1 MPLII
6 LYITGTRFT
15 GQFNENGVG
24 PRQFKPARDV
34 FSTIN
39 CKRYYYILSLLL
51 LFPQQRPSTPECSD
65 IAYSVP
71 RAKHTAGDSKTSY
84 PYAMTVSKSIDPI
97 HGCRSIPIL
106 MFLSLSYHIIQTGF
120 VAYYIMVS

>member
-6 LYITGTRFT
+6 LYIITGRRFT

-24 PRQFKPARDV
+24 PGQFKPTRDV

-51 LFPQQRPSTPECSD
+51 FSQQRWPPTPECSD
-65 IAYSVP
+65 IAYSLP
-71 RAKHTAGDSKTSY
+71 RAKHTAGDGENF
-84 PYAMTVSKSIDPI
+84 VSVCDDCK
-97 HGCRSIPIL
+97 
-106 MFLSLSYHIIQTGF
+106 
-120 VAYYIMVS
+120 